1 MTRRAISATA
11 RARGESQADGSWIE
25 KPQNGFGALIN
36 IAKGQKDIV
45 QAGAPV
51 LRDIADE
58 VETHPLE
65 PTKTVKLDN
74 I

>member
-11 RARGESQADGSWIE
+11 LARGESQADGSWIE